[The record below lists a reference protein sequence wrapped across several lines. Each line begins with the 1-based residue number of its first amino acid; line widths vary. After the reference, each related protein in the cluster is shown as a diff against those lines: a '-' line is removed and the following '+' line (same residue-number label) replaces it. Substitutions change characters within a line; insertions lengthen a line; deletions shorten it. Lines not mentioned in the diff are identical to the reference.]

1 MVFSKVHQLDLP
13 SNFPFTEMEAFK
25 VAADSIL
32 RPETSVEAW
41 QEYAGATNLIGWR
54 FRNCH
59 EDMERWVGSL
69 NTHGENGDFEE
80 EYLRERALFGF
91 FTAGLSCIEST
102 CYALYA
108 LAYHLEL
115 LNPSDLAK
123 KQQKKQDIWRAYP
136 SDLRDLLLEKPKTVV
151 LKIKLKDLTD
161 SGEYKRLNELRN
173 RVTHRSN
180 LPRKQT
186 LGVSNNAH
194 QVFAKT
200 NSTKLSEEEK
210 ELTINELFL
219 KDMLTWLAE
228 SVRALL
234 VEGARLC
241 EQP

>member
-80 EYLRERALFGF
+80 EYLRDRALFGF

-102 CYALYA
+102 CYALLA
-108 LAYHLEL
+108 LVNHLTL
-115 LNPSDLAK
+115 LNLPP
-123 KQQKKQDIWRAYP
+123 QKMDKWRLYPQDVEKY
-136 SDLRDLLLEKPKTVV
+136 LLERPETGALKT
-151 LKIKLKDLTD
+151 KLKELTVSD
-161 SGEYKRLNELRN
+161 EYERLKQVRD

-180 LPRKQT
+180 LPRNQT
-186 LGVSNNAH
+186 LGISNNAH

-200 NSTKLSEEEK
+200 ISTKLYGEET

-219 KDMLTWLAE
+219 KDMLAWLAE